1 MAIGTCRREGC
12 ENPRRVRRGAVE
24 PLCEDCYR
32 QALRRVATQLSGE
45 EAPGAARKR
54 FQRTPAKANKQKRGL
69 RSFVWKRSDLKPVR
83 VQALLPFRRLL
94 RVAQA
99 PSAQTAGRGPASRR
113 PLDRVRGGR

>member
-1 MAIGTCRREGC
+1 MPVEFLSDDEAFSYGRFNGVPSRAEL
-12 ENPRRVRRGAVE
+12 ERVFF
-24 PLCEDCYR
+24 L
-32 QALRRVATQLSGE
+32 
-45 EAPGAARKR
+45 
-54 FQRTPAKANKQKRGL
+54 GL

-99 PSAQTAGRGPASRR
+99 SSAQTAARGPASRR